1 MEQPVILEELVVEA
15 DREYST
21 KLLKYP
27 SDLESSIYGGH
38 YINFYIYLP
47 PSASWK
53 TSGSI
58 PAGISTDRQTSS
70 TDSYTQSQID
80 KTVLNLTS
88 GLGVVTDKMQD
99 LANKALSFIG
109 KGFKSK
115 LSEVIS
121 LYMPDTISLNQQAAY
136 ENESFTKA
144 LGTNLGL
151 IIGAGHSVVDTDS
164 NAPVSTAMQEAAS
177 FGGEAGVITAAT
189 AAGADDPNALAR
201 MALNT
206 TGYAINPQMQ
216 VIFKEMNFRSY
227 NFDFFLT
234 ARNADEASQIKDIVK
249 MFRYHQAPDFS
260 GTTVGRYYILPSV
273 FDIEYIFNGKSN
285 ENLHKIATCVLK
297 SVNVDY
303 APNGFVTYHDGMPA
317 QVRLT
322 LQFQEKEVM
331 TKQRIDQG
339 Y

>member
-1 MEQPVILEELVVEA
+1 MEQPVILEDLV
-15 DREYST
+15 DRKYSYST
-21 KLLKYP
+21 SALKYP
-27 SDLESSIYGGH
+27 SDLDSSIYGGH
-38 YINFYIYLP
+38 YINFYIYTP
-47 PSASWK
+47 PSSSWK
-53 TSGSI
+53 ASESTTGV
-58 PAGISTDRQTSS
+58 STDRSS
-70 TDSYTQSQID
+70 SADTYTQSQLD

-88 GLGVVTDKMQD
+88 GLGEVTDNMRTF
-99 LANKALSFIG
+99 ANKALSFIG

-115 LSEVIS
+115 LTDTIS
-121 LYMPDTISLNQQAAY
+121 LYMPDTVSVNQQASY
-136 ENESFTKA
+136 INESFTKA

-151 IIGAGHSVVDTDS
+151 LIGAGQSVVDTSDLS
-164 NAPVSTAMQEAAS
+164 APASTAMQEAAP
-177 FGGEAGVITAAT
+177 FGGEAGVITAAS

-216 VIFKEMNFRSY
+216 VIFQEMNFRSY

-234 ARNADEASQIKDIVK
+234 ARNADEAAQITSIVK

-260 GTTVGRYYILPSV
+260 GTTAGRYYILPSV
-273 FDIEYIFNGKSN
+273 FDIEYIFNGDRNKK
-285 ENLHKIATCVLK
+285 LHKMATCVLK
-297 SVNVDY
+297 TVNVDY
-303 APNGFVTYHDGMPA
+303 APNGFVTFQDGMPA

-331 TKQRIDQG
+331 TKQRIEDG